1 MLELLSEN
9 QISIPE
15 IGTVRA
21 TEPPLVIITSNRTR
35 EIHDALKRRC
45 LYHWVDFPAAERELE
60 IVQRKMPEIDEQLSR
75 LLVNFVQ
82 RLRQEDLFKLPGI
95 AETLDWA
102 DALVQL
108 DQIALDPTTIDGT
121 LGTLLKYQDDIAK
134 IRGSEAARI
143 LEEVKLQF
151 PCLSLAVAKMS
162 GRSALPFLQGSLAEN
177 IMLFARLL
185 RATGMPVGTGSVLN
199 AIRAVS
205 LIGIESQQDLHTVL
219 LCQFVSRR
227 EQMPVF
233 DQTFALFWR
242 NPKLMEKLM
251 GAMLPTLQSDQDQ
264 QPLIRRLG
272 EALSS
277 SNTQS
282 SGQDEEQVEL
292 QANLSASE
300 SEILQS
306 RDFEQMSESEL
317 QMAIKMLKTLKLP
330 VQQIQSLRHQASVS
344 RAHIDMRR
352 TMQNS
357 LRNSELIPLQFKRQ
371 ITRPPAIIVLCDI
384 SGSMAQ
390 YSRMFLHFMHAMTN
404 NGDGSTAFYSGLA

>member
-1 MLELLSEN
+1 
-9 QISIPE
+9 
-15 IGTVRA
+15 
-21 TEPPLVIITSNRTR
+21 
-35 EIHDALKRRC
+35 
-45 LYHWVDFPAAERELE
+45 
-60 IVQRKMPEIDEQLSR
+60 
-75 LLVNFVQ
+75 
-82 RLRQEDLFKLPGI
+82 
-95 AETLDWA
+95 
-102 DALVQL
+102 
-108 DQIALDPTTIDGT
+108 
-121 LGTLLKYQDDIAK
+121 
-134 IRGSEAARI
+134 
-143 LEEVKLQF
+143 
-151 PCLSLAVAKMS
+151 MS
-162 GRSALPFLQGSLAEN
+162 GRSALPLLQGSLAEN

-277 SNTQS
+277 GNTQS
-282 SGQDEEQVEL
+282 SSQDEEQVEL

-317 QMAIKMLKTLKLP
+317 QVAKKMLKHLKLP
-330 VQQIQSLRHQASVS
+330 VKPIQTRRHQASVS

-404 NGDGSTAFYSGLA
+404 NGDRVHSFLFGTRLTNISRYLRNKDVDLALEETAKAVEDWSGGTRIGFCLKQFNQHWSRRMLGQGAVVILLTDGLDRGEGPELGKQMERLSKSCRQLVWLNPLLRYKKFEPRAEGVRIMLPYVDVFRSAHNINSLAELPALLNPSKAQAA

>member
-1 MLELLSEN
+1 
-9 QISIPE
+9 
-15 IGTVRA
+15 
-21 TEPPLVIITSNRTR
+21 
-35 EIHDALKRRC
+35 
-45 LYHWVDFPAAERELE
+45 
-60 IVQRKMPEIDEQLSR
+60 
-75 LLVNFVQ
+75 
-82 RLRQEDLFKLPGI
+82 
-95 AETLDWA
+95 
-102 DALVQL
+102 
-108 DQIALDPTTIDGT
+108 
-121 LGTLLKYQDDIAK
+121 
-134 IRGSEAARI
+134 
-143 LEEVKLQF
+143 
-151 PCLSLAVAKMS
+151 MS
-162 GRSALPFLQGSLAEN
+162 GRSALPLLQGSLAEN

-277 SNTQS
+277 GNTQS
-282 SGQDEEQVEL
+282 SGEDEEQVEL

-317 QMAIKMLKTLKLP
+317 QVAKKMLKHLKLP
-330 VQQIQSLRHQASVS
+330 VKPIQTRRHQASVS

-404 NGDGSTAFYSGLA
+404 NGDRVHSFLFGTRLTNISRYLRNKDVDLALEETAKAVEDWSGGTRIGFCLKQFNQHWSRRMLGQGAVVILLTDGLDRGEGPELGKQMERLSKSCRQLVWLNPLLRYKKFEPRAEGVRIMLPYVDVFRSAHNINSLAELPALLNPSKAQAA

>member
-1 MLELLSEN
+1 M
-9 QISIPE
+9 
-15 IGTVRA
+15 
-21 TEPPLVIITSNRTR
+21 
-35 EIHDALKRRC
+35 
-45 LYHWVDFPAAERELE
+45 
-60 IVQRKMPEIDEQLSR
+60 
-75 LLVNFVQ
+75 
-82 RLRQEDLFKLPGI
+82 
-95 AETLDWA
+95 
-102 DALVQL
+102 
-108 DQIALDPTTIDGT
+108 
-121 LGTLLKYQDDIAK
+121 
-134 IRGSEAARI
+134 
-143 LEEVKLQF
+143 
-151 PCLSLAVAKMS
+151 
-162 GRSALPFLQGSLAEN
+162 LQGSLAEN

-227 EQMPVF
+227 EQIPVF

-251 GAMLPTLQSDQDQ
+251 GAALPTLQSDQDQ

-277 SNTQS
+277 GNTQS

-317 QMAIKMLKTLKLP
+317 QVAKKMLKHLKLP
-330 VQQIQSLRHQASVS
+330 VKPIQTRRHQASVS

-357 LRNSELIPLQFKRQ
+357 LRNSQLIPLQFKRQ

-404 NGDGSTAFYSGLA
+404 NGDRVHSFLFGTRLTNISRYLRNKDVDLALEETAKAVEDWSGGTRIGFCLKQFNQHWSRRMLGQGAVIILLTDGLDRGEGPELGKQMERLSKSCRQLVWLNPLLRYKKFEPRAEGVRIMLPYVDVFRSAHNINSLAELPALLNPSNAQAA

>member
-1 MLELLSEN
+1 
-9 QISIPE
+9 
-15 IGTVRA
+15 
-21 TEPPLVIITSNRTR
+21 
-35 EIHDALKRRC
+35 
-45 LYHWVDFPAAERELE
+45 
-60 IVQRKMPEIDEQLSR
+60 
-75 LLVNFVQ
+75 
-82 RLRQEDLFKLPGI
+82 
-95 AETLDWA
+95 
-102 DALVQL
+102 
-108 DQIALDPTTIDGT
+108 
-121 LGTLLKYQDDIAK
+121 
-134 IRGSEAARI
+134 
-143 LEEVKLQF
+143 
-151 PCLSLAVAKMS
+151 MS
-162 GRSALPFLQGSLAEN
+162 GRNAQPLLQGSLAEN

-277 SNTQS
+277 GNTQS

-317 QMAIKMLKTLKLP
+317 QVAKKMLKHLKLP
-330 VQQIQSLRHQASVS
+330 VKPIQTRRHQASVS

-404 NGDGSTAFYSGLA
+404 NGDRVHSFLFGTRLTNISRYLRNKDVDLALEETAKAVEDWSGGTRIGFCLKQFNQHWSRRMLGQGAVVILLTDGLDRGEGPELGKQMERLSKSCRQLVWLNPLLRYKKFEPRAEGVRIMLPYVDVFRSAHNINSLAELPALLNPSKAQAA

>member
-1 MLELLSEN
+1 
-9 QISIPE
+9 
-15 IGTVRA
+15 
-21 TEPPLVIITSNRTR
+21 
-35 EIHDALKRRC
+35 
-45 LYHWVDFPAAERELE
+45 
-60 IVQRKMPEIDEQLSR
+60 
-75 LLVNFVQ
+75 
-82 RLRQEDLFKLPGI
+82 
-95 AETLDWA
+95 
-102 DALVQL
+102 
-108 DQIALDPTTIDGT
+108 
-121 LGTLLKYQDDIAK
+121 
-134 IRGSEAARI
+134 
-143 LEEVKLQF
+143 
-151 PCLSLAVAKMS
+151 MS
-162 GRSALPFLQGSLAEN
+162 GRSALPLLQGSLAEN

-277 SNTQS
+277 GNTQS

-317 QMAIKMLKTLKLP
+317 QVAKKMLKNLKLP
-330 VQQIQSLRHQASVS
+330 VKPIQTRRHQASVS

-357 LRNSELIPLQFKRQ
+357 LRNSELIPLQFKRP

-404 NGDGSTAFYSGLA
+404 NGDRVHSFLFGTRLTNISRYLRNKDVDLALEETANAVEDWSGGTRIGFCLKQFNQHWSRRMLGQGAVVILLTDGLDRGEGPELGKQMERLSKSCRQLVWLNPLLRYKKFEPRAEGVRIMLPYVDVFRSAHNINSLAELPALLNPSKAQAA

>member
-1 MLELLSEN
+1 
-9 QISIPE
+9 
-15 IGTVRA
+15 
-21 TEPPLVIITSNRTR
+21 
-35 EIHDALKRRC
+35 
-45 LYHWVDFPAAERELE
+45 
-60 IVQRKMPEIDEQLSR
+60 
-75 LLVNFVQ
+75 
-82 RLRQEDLFKLPGI
+82 
-95 AETLDWA
+95 
-102 DALVQL
+102 
-108 DQIALDPTTIDGT
+108 
-121 LGTLLKYQDDIAK
+121 
-134 IRGSEAARI
+134 
-143 LEEVKLQF
+143 
-151 PCLSLAVAKMS
+151 MS
-162 GRSALPFLQGSLAEN
+162 GRSALPLLQGSLAEN

-277 SNTQS
+277 GNTQS

-317 QMAIKMLKTLKLP
+317 QVAKKMLKHLKLP
-330 VQQIQSLRHQASVS
+330 MKPIQTRRHQASVS

-352 TMQNS
+352 TMQKS

-404 NGDGSTAFYSGLA
+404 NGDRVHSFLFGTRLTNISRYLRNKDVDLALEETAKAVEDWSGGTRIGFCLKQFNQHWSRRMLGQGAVVILLTDGLDRGEGPELGKQMERLSKSCRQLVWLNPLLRYKKFEPRAEGVRIMLPYVDVFRSAHNINSLAELPALLNPSKAQAA

>member
-1 MLELLSEN
+1 
-9 QISIPE
+9 
-15 IGTVRA
+15 
-21 TEPPLVIITSNRTR
+21 
-35 EIHDALKRRC
+35 
-45 LYHWVDFPAAERELE
+45 
-60 IVQRKMPEIDEQLSR
+60 
-75 LLVNFVQ
+75 
-82 RLRQEDLFKLPGI
+82 
-95 AETLDWA
+95 
-102 DALVQL
+102 
-108 DQIALDPTTIDGT
+108 
-121 LGTLLKYQDDIAK
+121 
-134 IRGSEAARI
+134 
-143 LEEVKLQF
+143 
-151 PCLSLAVAKMS
+151 MS
-162 GRSALPFLQGSLAEN
+162 GRSALPLLQGSLAEN

-292 QANLSASE
+292 LANLSASE

-317 QMAIKMLKTLKLP
+317 QVAKKMLKHLKLP
-330 VQQIQSLRHQASVS
+330 VKPIQTRRHQASVS
-344 RAHIDMRR
+344 RARIDMRR

-404 NGDGSTAFYSGLA
+404 NGDRVHSFLFGTRLTNISRYLRNKDVDLALEETAKAVEDWSGGTRIGFCLKQFNQHWSRRMLGQGAVVILLTDGLDRGESPELGKQMERLSKSCRQLVWLNPLLRYKKFEPRAEGVRIMLPYVDVFRSAHNINSLAELPALLNPSKAQAA

>member
-1 MLELLSEN
+1 
-9 QISIPE
+9 
-15 IGTVRA
+15 
-21 TEPPLVIITSNRTR
+21 
-35 EIHDALKRRC
+35 
-45 LYHWVDFPAAERELE
+45 
-60 IVQRKMPEIDEQLSR
+60 
-75 LLVNFVQ
+75 
-82 RLRQEDLFKLPGI
+82 
-95 AETLDWA
+95 
-102 DALVQL
+102 
-108 DQIALDPTTIDGT
+108 
-121 LGTLLKYQDDIAK
+121 
-134 IRGSEAARI
+134 
-143 LEEVKLQF
+143 
-151 PCLSLAVAKMS
+151 MS
-162 GRSALPFLQGSLAEN
+162 GRSALPLLQGSLAEN

-277 SNTQS
+277 GNTQS

-317 QMAIKMLKTLKLP
+317 QVAKKMLKHLKLP
-330 VQQIQSLRHQASVS
+330 VKPIQTRRHQASVS

-357 LRNSELIPLQFKRQ
+357 LRNRELIPLQFKRQ

-404 NGDGSTAFYSGLA
+404 NGDRVHSFLFGTRLTNISRYLRNKDVDLALEETAKAVEDWSGGTRIGFCLKQFNQHWSRRMLGQGAVVILLTDGLDRGEGPELGKQMERLSKSCRQLVWLNPLLRYKKFEPRAEGVRIMLPYVDVFRSAHNINSLAELPALLNPSKAQAA

>member
-1 MLELLSEN
+1 
-9 QISIPE
+9 
-15 IGTVRA
+15 
-21 TEPPLVIITSNRTR
+21 
-35 EIHDALKRRC
+35 
-45 LYHWVDFPAAERELE
+45 
-60 IVQRKMPEIDEQLSR
+60 MP
-75 LLVNFVQ
+75 
-82 RLRQEDLFKLPGI
+82 
-95 AETLDWA
+95 
-102 DALVQL
+102 
-108 DQIALDPTTIDGT
+108 
-121 LGTLLKYQDDIAK
+121 
-134 IRGSEAARI
+134 
-143 LEEVKLQF
+143 
-151 PCLSLAVAKMS
+151 
-162 GRSALPFLQGSLAEN
+162 GRSALPLLQGNLAEN

-264 QPLIRRLG
+264 QSLIRRLG

-277 SNTQS
+277 GNTQS

-317 QMAIKMLKTLKLP
+317 QVAKKMLKHLKLP
-330 VQQIQSLRHQASVS
+330 VKPIQTRRHQASVS

-404 NGDGSTAFYSGLA
+404 NGDRVHSFLFGTRLTNISRYLRNKDVDLALEETAKAVEDWSGGTRIGFCLKQFNQHWSRRMLGQGAVVILLTDGLDRGEGPELGKQMERLSKSCRQLVWLNPLLRYKKFEPRAEGVRIMLPYVDVFRSAHNINSLAELPALLNPSKAQAA

>member
-1 MLELLSEN
+1 
-9 QISIPE
+9 
-15 IGTVRA
+15 
-21 TEPPLVIITSNRTR
+21 
-35 EIHDALKRRC
+35 
-45 LYHWVDFPAAERELE
+45 
-60 IVQRKMPEIDEQLSR
+60 
-75 LLVNFVQ
+75 
-82 RLRQEDLFKLPGI
+82 
-95 AETLDWA
+95 
-102 DALVQL
+102 
-108 DQIALDPTTIDGT
+108 
-121 LGTLLKYQDDIAK
+121 
-134 IRGSEAARI
+134 
-143 LEEVKLQF
+143 
-151 PCLSLAVAKMS
+151 MS
-162 GRSALPFLQGSLAEN
+162 GRSALPLLQGSLAEN

-277 SNTQS
+277 GNTQS

-317 QMAIKMLKTLKLP
+317 QVAKKMLKHLKLP
-330 VQQIQSLRHQASVS
+330 VKPIQTRRHQASVS

-404 NGDGSTAFYSGLA
+404 NGNRVHSFLFGTRLTNISRYLRNKDVDLALEETAKAVEDWSGGTRIGFCLKQFNQHWSRRMLGQGAVVILLTDGLDRGEGPELGKQMERLSKSCRQLVWLNPLLRYKKFEPRAEGVRIMLPYVDVFRSAHNINSLAELPALLNPSKAQAA

>member
-1 MLELLSEN
+1 M
-9 QISIPE
+9 
-15 IGTVRA
+15 
-21 TEPPLVIITSNRTR
+21 
-35 EIHDALKRRC
+35 
-45 LYHWVDFPAAERELE
+45 
-60 IVQRKMPEIDEQLSR
+60 
-75 LLVNFVQ
+75 
-82 RLRQEDLFKLPGI
+82 
-95 AETLDWA
+95 
-102 DALVQL
+102 
-108 DQIALDPTTIDGT
+108 
-121 LGTLLKYQDDIAK
+121 
-134 IRGSEAARI
+134 
-143 LEEVKLQF
+143 
-151 PCLSLAVAKMS
+151 
-162 GRSALPFLQGSLAEN
+162 LQGSLAEN

-185 RATGMPVGTGSVLN
+185 RATGMPVGTGNVLN

-219 LCQFVSRR
+219 LSQFVTRR

-277 SNTQS
+277 GNTQS

-317 QMAIKMLKTLKLP
+317 QVAKKMLKHLKLP
-330 VQQIQSLRHQASVS
+330 MKPIQTRRHQASVS

-357 LRNSELIPLQFKRQ
+357 LRNNELIPLQFKRQ

-404 NGDGSTAFYSGLA
+404 NGDRVHSFLFGTRLTNISRYLRNKDVDLALEETAKAVEDWSGGTRIGFCLKQFNQHWSRRMLGQGAVVILLTDGLDRGEGPELGKQMERLSKSCRQLVWLNPLLRYKKFEPRAEGVRIMLPYVDVFRSAHNINSLAELPALLNPSKAQAA

>member
-1 MLELLSEN
+1 
-9 QISIPE
+9 
-15 IGTVRA
+15 
-21 TEPPLVIITSNRTR
+21 
-35 EIHDALKRRC
+35 
-45 LYHWVDFPAAERELE
+45 
-60 IVQRKMPEIDEQLSR
+60 
-75 LLVNFVQ
+75 
-82 RLRQEDLFKLPGI
+82 
-95 AETLDWA
+95 
-102 DALVQL
+102 
-108 DQIALDPTTIDGT
+108 
-121 LGTLLKYQDDIAK
+121 
-134 IRGSEAARI
+134 
-143 LEEVKLQF
+143 
-151 PCLSLAVAKMS
+151 MS
-162 GRSALPFLQGSLAEN
+162 GRSALPLLQGSLAEN

-317 QMAIKMLKTLKLP
+317 QVAKKMLKHLKLP
-330 VQQIQSLRHQASVS
+330 VKPIQTRRHQASVS
-344 RAHIDMRR
+344 RARIDMRR

-404 NGDGSTAFYSGLA
+404 NGDRVHSFLFGTRLTNISRYLRNKDVDLALEETAKAVEDWSGGTRIGFCLKQFNQHWSRRMLGQGAVVILLTDGLDRGEGPELGKQMERLSKSCRQLVWLNPLLRYKKFEPRAEGVRIMLPYVDVFRSAHNINSLAELPALLNPSKAQAA

>member
-1 MLELLSEN
+1 
-9 QISIPE
+9 
-15 IGTVRA
+15 
-21 TEPPLVIITSNRTR
+21 
-35 EIHDALKRRC
+35 
-45 LYHWVDFPAAERELE
+45 
-60 IVQRKMPEIDEQLSR
+60 
-75 LLVNFVQ
+75 
-82 RLRQEDLFKLPGI
+82 
-95 AETLDWA
+95 
-102 DALVQL
+102 
-108 DQIALDPTTIDGT
+108 
-121 LGTLLKYQDDIAK
+121 
-134 IRGSEAARI
+134 
-143 LEEVKLQF
+143 
-151 PCLSLAVAKMS
+151 
-162 GRSALPFLQGSLAEN
+162 
-177 IMLFARLL
+177 MLFARLL

-242 NPKLMEKLM
+242 NPKLIEKLM

-277 SNTQS
+277 GNTQS

-317 QMAIKMLKTLKLP
+317 QVAKKMLKHLKLP
-330 VQQIQSLRHQASVS
+330 MKPIQTRRHQASVS

-404 NGDGSTAFYSGLA
+404 NGNRVHSFLFGTRLTNISRYLRNKDVDLALEETAKAVEDWSGGTRIGFCLKQFNQHWSRRMLGQGAVVILLTDGLDRGEGPELGKQMERLSKSCRQLVWLNPLLRYKKFEPRAEGVRIMLPYVDVFRSAHNINSLAELPALLNPSKAQAA

>member
-1 MLELLSEN
+1 
-9 QISIPE
+9 
-15 IGTVRA
+15 
-21 TEPPLVIITSNRTR
+21 
-35 EIHDALKRRC
+35 
-45 LYHWVDFPAAERELE
+45 
-60 IVQRKMPEIDEQLSR
+60 
-75 LLVNFVQ
+75 
-82 RLRQEDLFKLPGI
+82 
-95 AETLDWA
+95 
-102 DALVQL
+102 
-108 DQIALDPTTIDGT
+108 
-121 LGTLLKYQDDIAK
+121 
-134 IRGSEAARI
+134 
-143 LEEVKLQF
+143 
-151 PCLSLAVAKMS
+151 MS
-162 GRSALPFLQGSLAEN
+162 GRSALPLLQGSLAEN

-277 SNTQS
+277 GNTQS

-317 QMAIKMLKTLKLP
+317 RVAKKMLKHLKLP
-330 VQQIQSLRHQASVS
+330 VKPIQTRRHQASVS

-404 NGDGSTAFYSGLA
+404 NGDRVHSFLFGTRLTNISRYLRNKDVDLALEETAKAVEDWSGGTRIGFCLKQFNQHWSRRMLGQGAVVILLTDGLDRGEGPELGKQMERLSKSCRQLVWLNPLLRYKKFEPRAEGVRIMLPYVDVFRSAHNINSLAELPALLNPSKAQAA

>member
-1 MLELLSEN
+1 
-9 QISIPE
+9 
-15 IGTVRA
+15 
-21 TEPPLVIITSNRTR
+21 
-35 EIHDALKRRC
+35 
-45 LYHWVDFPAAERELE
+45 
-60 IVQRKMPEIDEQLSR
+60 
-75 LLVNFVQ
+75 
-82 RLRQEDLFKLPGI
+82 
-95 AETLDWA
+95 
-102 DALVQL
+102 
-108 DQIALDPTTIDGT
+108 
-121 LGTLLKYQDDIAK
+121 
-134 IRGSEAARI
+134 
-143 LEEVKLQF
+143 
-151 PCLSLAVAKMS
+151 MS
-162 GRSALPFLQGSLAEN
+162 GRSALPLLQGSLAEN

-277 SNTQS
+277 GNTQS

-317 QMAIKMLKTLKLP
+317 QVAKKMLKHLKLP
-330 VQQIQSLRHQASVS
+330 VKPIQTRRHQASVS

-404 NGDGSTAFYSGLA
+404 NGDRVHSFLFGTRLTNISRYLRNKDVDLALEETAKAVEDWSGGTRIGFCLKQFNQHWSRRVLGQGAVVILLTDGLDRGEGPELGKQMERLSKSCRQLVWLNPLLRYKKFEPRAEGVRIMLPYVDVFRSAHNINSLAELPALLNPSKAQAA

>member
-1 MLELLSEN
+1 
-9 QISIPE
+9 
-15 IGTVRA
+15 
-21 TEPPLVIITSNRTR
+21 
-35 EIHDALKRRC
+35 
-45 LYHWVDFPAAERELE
+45 
-60 IVQRKMPEIDEQLSR
+60 
-75 LLVNFVQ
+75 
-82 RLRQEDLFKLPGI
+82 
-95 AETLDWA
+95 
-102 DALVQL
+102 
-108 DQIALDPTTIDGT
+108 
-121 LGTLLKYQDDIAK
+121 
-134 IRGSEAARI
+134 
-143 LEEVKLQF
+143 
-151 PCLSLAVAKMS
+151 MS
-162 GRSALPFLQGSLAEN
+162 GRSALPLLQGSLAEN

-277 SNTQS
+277 GNTQS

-317 QMAIKMLKTLKLP
+317 QVAKKMLKHLKLP
-330 VQQIQSLRHQASVS
+330 MKPIQTRRHQASVS

-404 NGDGSTAFYSGLA
+404 NGDRVHSFLFGTRLTNISRYLRNKDVDLALEETAKAVEDWSGGTRIGFCLKQFNQHWSRRMLGQGAVVILLTDGLDRGEGPELGKQMERLSKSCRQLVWLNPLLRYKKFEPRAEGVRIMLPYVDVFRSAHNINSLAELPALLNPSKAQAA

>member
-1 MLELLSEN
+1 
-9 QISIPE
+9 
-15 IGTVRA
+15 
-21 TEPPLVIITSNRTR
+21 
-35 EIHDALKRRC
+35 
-45 LYHWVDFPAAERELE
+45 
-60 IVQRKMPEIDEQLSR
+60 
-75 LLVNFVQ
+75 
-82 RLRQEDLFKLPGI
+82 
-95 AETLDWA
+95 
-102 DALVQL
+102 
-108 DQIALDPTTIDGT
+108 
-121 LGTLLKYQDDIAK
+121 
-134 IRGSEAARI
+134 
-143 LEEVKLQF
+143 
-151 PCLSLAVAKMS
+151 MS
-162 GRSALPFLQGSLAEN
+162 GRSALPLLQGSLAEN

-317 QMAIKMLKTLKLP
+317 QVAKKMLKHLKLP
-330 VQQIQSLRHQASVS
+330 VKPIQTRRHQASVS

-390 YSRMFLHFMHAMTN
+390 YSRMFLHFMHALTN
-404 NGDGSTAFYSGLA
+404 NGDRVHSFLFGTRLTNISRYLRNKDVDLALEETANAVEDWSGGTRIGFCLKQFNQHWSRRMLGQGAVVILLTDGLDRGEGPELGKQMERLSKSCRQLVWLNPLLRYKKFEPRAEGVRIMLPYVDVFRSAHNINSLAELPALLNPSKAQAA

>member
-1 MLELLSEN
+1 
-9 QISIPE
+9 
-15 IGTVRA
+15 
-21 TEPPLVIITSNRTR
+21 
-35 EIHDALKRRC
+35 
-45 LYHWVDFPAAERELE
+45 
-60 IVQRKMPEIDEQLSR
+60 
-75 LLVNFVQ
+75 
-82 RLRQEDLFKLPGI
+82 
-95 AETLDWA
+95 
-102 DALVQL
+102 
-108 DQIALDPTTIDGT
+108 
-121 LGTLLKYQDDIAK
+121 
-134 IRGSEAARI
+134 
-143 LEEVKLQF
+143 
-151 PCLSLAVAKMS
+151 MS
-162 GRSALPFLQGSLAEN
+162 GKSALPLLRGSLAEN

-277 SNTQS
+277 GNTQS

-317 QMAIKMLKTLKLP
+317 QVAKKMLKHLKLP
-330 VQQIQSLRHQASVS
+330 VKPIQTRRHQASVS

-357 LRNSELIPLQFKRQ
+357 LRNSDLIPLQFKRQ

-404 NGDGSTAFYSGLA
+404 NGDRVHSFLFGTRLTNISRYLRNKDVDLALEETAKAVEDWSGGTRIGFCLKQFNQHWSRRMLGQGAVVILLTDGLDRGEGPELGKQMERLSKSCRQLVWLNPLLRYKKFEPRAEGVRIMLPYVDVFRSAHNIISLAELPALLNPSKAQAA

>member
-1 MLELLSEN
+1 
-9 QISIPE
+9 
-15 IGTVRA
+15 
-21 TEPPLVIITSNRTR
+21 
-35 EIHDALKRRC
+35 
-45 LYHWVDFPAAERELE
+45 
-60 IVQRKMPEIDEQLSR
+60 
-75 LLVNFVQ
+75 
-82 RLRQEDLFKLPGI
+82 
-95 AETLDWA
+95 
-102 DALVQL
+102 
-108 DQIALDPTTIDGT
+108 
-121 LGTLLKYQDDIAK
+121 
-134 IRGSEAARI
+134 
-143 LEEVKLQF
+143 
-151 PCLSLAVAKMS
+151 MS
-162 GRSALPFLQGSLAEN
+162 GRNAQPLLQGSLAEN

-277 SNTQS
+277 GNTQS

-317 QMAIKMLKTLKLP
+317 QVAKKMLKHLKLP
-330 VQQIQSLRHQASVS
+330 MKPIQTRRHQASVS

-404 NGDGSTAFYSGLA
+404 NGDRVHSFLFGTRLTNISRYLRNKDVDLALEETAKAVEDWSGGTRIGFCLKQFNQHWSRRMLGQGAVVILLTDGLDRGEGPELGKQMERLSKSCRQLVWLNPLLRYKKFEPRAEGVRIMLPYVDVFRSAHNINSLAELPALLNPSKAQAA

>member
-1 MLELLSEN
+1 
-9 QISIPE
+9 
-15 IGTVRA
+15 
-21 TEPPLVIITSNRTR
+21 
-35 EIHDALKRRC
+35 
-45 LYHWVDFPAAERELE
+45 
-60 IVQRKMPEIDEQLSR
+60 
-75 LLVNFVQ
+75 
-82 RLRQEDLFKLPGI
+82 
-95 AETLDWA
+95 
-102 DALVQL
+102 
-108 DQIALDPTTIDGT
+108 
-121 LGTLLKYQDDIAK
+121 
-134 IRGSEAARI
+134 
-143 LEEVKLQF
+143 
-151 PCLSLAVAKMS
+151 MS
-162 GRSALPFLQGSLAEN
+162 GRSALPLLQGSLAEN

-277 SNTQS
+277 GNAQS

-317 QMAIKMLKTLKLP
+317 QVAKKMLKHLKLP
-330 VQQIQSLRHQASVS
+330 VKPIQTRRHQASVS

-404 NGDGSTAFYSGLA
+404 NGDRVHSFLFGTRLTNISRYLRNKDVDLALEETAKAVEDWSGGTRIGFCLKQFNQHWSRRMLGQGAVVILLTDGLDRGEGPELGKQMERLSKSCRQLVWLNPLLRYKKFEPRAEGVRIMLPYVDVFRSAHNINSLAELPALLNPSKAQAA

>member
-1 MLELLSEN
+1 
-9 QISIPE
+9 
-15 IGTVRA
+15 
-21 TEPPLVIITSNRTR
+21 
-35 EIHDALKRRC
+35 
-45 LYHWVDFPAAERELE
+45 
-60 IVQRKMPEIDEQLSR
+60 
-75 LLVNFVQ
+75 
-82 RLRQEDLFKLPGI
+82 
-95 AETLDWA
+95 
-102 DALVQL
+102 
-108 DQIALDPTTIDGT
+108 
-121 LGTLLKYQDDIAK
+121 
-134 IRGSEAARI
+134 
-143 LEEVKLQF
+143 
-151 PCLSLAVAKMS
+151 MS
-162 GRSALPFLQGSLAEN
+162 GRSALPLLQGSLAEN

-264 QPLIRRLG
+264 HPLIRRLG

-277 SNTQS
+277 GNTQS

-306 RDFEQMSESEL
+306 RDFEQMSKSEL
-317 QMAIKMLKTLKLP
+317 QVAKKMLKHLKLP
-330 VQQIQSLRHQASVS
+330 VKPIQTRRHKASVS

-357 LRNSELIPLQFKRQ
+357 LRNRELIPLQFKRQ

-404 NGDGSTAFYSGLA
+404 NGDRVHSFLFGTRLTNISRYLRNKDVDLALEETAKAVEDWSGGTRIGFCLKQFNQHWSRRMLGQGAVVILLTDGLDRGEGPELGKQMERLSKSCRQLVWLNPLLRYKKFEPRAEGVRIMLPYVDVFRSAHNINSLAELPALLNPSKAQAA

>member
-1 MLELLSEN
+1 
-9 QISIPE
+9 
-15 IGTVRA
+15 
-21 TEPPLVIITSNRTR
+21 
-35 EIHDALKRRC
+35 
-45 LYHWVDFPAAERELE
+45 
-60 IVQRKMPEIDEQLSR
+60 
-75 LLVNFVQ
+75 
-82 RLRQEDLFKLPGI
+82 
-95 AETLDWA
+95 
-102 DALVQL
+102 
-108 DQIALDPTTIDGT
+108 
-121 LGTLLKYQDDIAK
+121 
-134 IRGSEAARI
+134 
-143 LEEVKLQF
+143 
-151 PCLSLAVAKMS
+151 MS
-162 GRSALPFLQGSLAEN
+162 GRSALPLLQGSLAEN

-277 SNTQS
+277 GNTQS

-306 RDFEQMSESEL
+306 RDFEQMSKSEL
-317 QMAIKMLKTLKLP
+317 QVAKKMLKHLKLP
-330 VQQIQSLRHQASVS
+330 VKPIQTRRHKASVS

-404 NGDGSTAFYSGLA
+404 NGDRVHSFLFGTRLTNISRYLRNKDVDLALEETAKAVEDWSGGTRIGFCLKQFNQHWSRRMLGQGAVVILLTDGLDRGEGPELGKQMERLSKSCRQLVWLNPLLRYKKFEPRAEGVRIMLPYVDVFRSAHNINSLAELPALLNPSKAQAP

>member
-1 MLELLSEN
+1 M
-9 QISIPE
+9 
-15 IGTVRA
+15 
-21 TEPPLVIITSNRTR
+21 
-35 EIHDALKRRC
+35 
-45 LYHWVDFPAAERELE
+45 
-60 IVQRKMPEIDEQLSR
+60 
-75 LLVNFVQ
+75 
-82 RLRQEDLFKLPGI
+82 
-95 AETLDWA
+95 
-102 DALVQL
+102 
-108 DQIALDPTTIDGT
+108 
-121 LGTLLKYQDDIAK
+121 
-134 IRGSEAARI
+134 
-143 LEEVKLQF
+143 
-151 PCLSLAVAKMS
+151 
-162 GRSALPFLQGSLAEN
+162 LQGSLAEN

-277 SNTQS
+277 GNTQS

-317 QMAIKMLKTLKLP
+317 QVAKKMLKHLKLP
-330 VQQIQSLRHQASVS
+330 MKPIQTRRHQASVS

-404 NGDGSTAFYSGLA
+404 NGNRVHSFLFGTRLTNISRYLRNKDVDLALEETAKAVEDWSGGTRIGFCLKQFNQHWSRRMLGQGAVVILLTDGLDRGEGPELGKQMERLSKSCRQLVWLNPLLRYKKFEPRAEGVRIMLPYVDVFRSAHNINSLAELPALLNPSKAQAA

>member
-1 MLELLSEN
+1 
-9 QISIPE
+9 
-15 IGTVRA
+15 
-21 TEPPLVIITSNRTR
+21 
-35 EIHDALKRRC
+35 
-45 LYHWVDFPAAERELE
+45 
-60 IVQRKMPEIDEQLSR
+60 
-75 LLVNFVQ
+75 
-82 RLRQEDLFKLPGI
+82 
-95 AETLDWA
+95 
-102 DALVQL
+102 
-108 DQIALDPTTIDGT
+108 
-121 LGTLLKYQDDIAK
+121 
-134 IRGSEAARI
+134 
-143 LEEVKLQF
+143 
-151 PCLSLAVAKMS
+151 MS
-162 GRSALPFLQGSLAEN
+162 GRSALPLLQGSLAEN

-277 SNTQS
+277 GNTQS

-317 QMAIKMLKTLKLP
+317 QVAKKMLKHLKLP
-330 VQQIQSLRHQASVS
+330 VKPIQTRRHQASVS

-404 NGDGSTAFYSGLA
+404 NGDRVHSFLFGTRLTNISRYLRNKDVDLALEETAKAVEDWSGGTRIGFCLKQFNQHWSRRMLGQGAVVILLTDGLDRGEGPELGKQMERLSKSCRQLVWLNPLLRYKKFEPRAEGVRIMLPYVDVFRSAHNINSLAELPVLLNPSKAQAA

>member
-1 MLELLSEN
+1 
-9 QISIPE
+9 
-15 IGTVRA
+15 
-21 TEPPLVIITSNRTR
+21 
-35 EIHDALKRRC
+35 
-45 LYHWVDFPAAERELE
+45 
-60 IVQRKMPEIDEQLSR
+60 
-75 LLVNFVQ
+75 
-82 RLRQEDLFKLPGI
+82 
-95 AETLDWA
+95 
-102 DALVQL
+102 
-108 DQIALDPTTIDGT
+108 
-121 LGTLLKYQDDIAK
+121 
-134 IRGSEAARI
+134 
-143 LEEVKLQF
+143 
-151 PCLSLAVAKMS
+151 MS
-162 GRSALPFLQGSLAEN
+162 GRRALPLLQGSLAEN

-277 SNTQS
+277 GNTQS

-317 QMAIKMLKTLKLP
+317 QVAKKMLKHLKLP
-330 VQQIQSLRHQASVS
+330 VKPIQTRRHQASVS

-404 NGDGSTAFYSGLA
+404 NGDRVHSFLFGTRLTNISRYLRNKDVDLALEETAKAVEDWSGGTRIGFCLKQFNQHWSRRMLGQGAVVILLTDGLDRGEGPELGKQMERLSKSCRQLVWLNPLLRYKKFEPRAEGVRIMLPYVDVFRSAHNINSLAELPALLNPSKAQAA

>member
-1 MLELLSEN
+1 M
-9 QISIPE
+9 
-15 IGTVRA
+15 
-21 TEPPLVIITSNRTR
+21 
-35 EIHDALKRRC
+35 
-45 LYHWVDFPAAERELE
+45 
-60 IVQRKMPEIDEQLSR
+60 
-75 LLVNFVQ
+75 
-82 RLRQEDLFKLPGI
+82 
-95 AETLDWA
+95 
-102 DALVQL
+102 
-108 DQIALDPTTIDGT
+108 
-121 LGTLLKYQDDIAK
+121 
-134 IRGSEAARI
+134 
-143 LEEVKLQF
+143 
-151 PCLSLAVAKMS
+151 
-162 GRSALPFLQGSLAEN
+162 LQGSLAEN

-277 SNTQS
+277 GNTQS

-317 QMAIKMLKTLKLP
+317 QVAKKMLKHLKLP
-330 VQQIQSLRHQASVS
+330 VKPIQTRRHKASVS

-404 NGDGSTAFYSGLA
+404 NGDRVHSFLFGTRLTNISRYLRNKDVDLALEETANAVEDWSGGTRIGFCLKQFNQHWSRRMLGQGAVVILLTDGLDRGEGPELGKQMERLSKSCRQLVWLNPLLRYKKFEPRAEGVRIMLPYVDVFRSAHNINSLAELPALLNPSKAQAA

>member
-1 MLELLSEN
+1 
-9 QISIPE
+9 
-15 IGTVRA
+15 
-21 TEPPLVIITSNRTR
+21 
-35 EIHDALKRRC
+35 
-45 LYHWVDFPAAERELE
+45 
-60 IVQRKMPEIDEQLSR
+60 
-75 LLVNFVQ
+75 
-82 RLRQEDLFKLPGI
+82 
-95 AETLDWA
+95 
-102 DALVQL
+102 
-108 DQIALDPTTIDGT
+108 
-121 LGTLLKYQDDIAK
+121 
-134 IRGSEAARI
+134 
-143 LEEVKLQF
+143 
-151 PCLSLAVAKMS
+151 MS
-162 GRSALPFLQGSLAEN
+162 GRSALPLLQGSLAEN

-277 SNTQS
+277 GNTQS

-317 QMAIKMLKTLKLP
+317 QVAKKMLKHLKLP
-330 VQQIQSLRHQASVS
+330 VKPIQTRRHQASVS
-344 RAHIDMRR
+344 RARIDMRR

-404 NGDGSTAFYSGLA
+404 NGDRVHSFLFGTRLTNISRYLRNKDVDLALEETAKAVEDWSGGTRIGFCLKQFNQHWSRRMLGQGAVVILLTDGLDRGEGQELGKQMERLSKSCRQLVWLNPLLRYKKFEPRAEGVRIMLPYVDVFRSAHNINSLAELPALLNPSKAQAA

>member
-1 MLELLSEN
+1 
-9 QISIPE
+9 
-15 IGTVRA
+15 
-21 TEPPLVIITSNRTR
+21 
-35 EIHDALKRRC
+35 
-45 LYHWVDFPAAERELE
+45 
-60 IVQRKMPEIDEQLSR
+60 
-75 LLVNFVQ
+75 
-82 RLRQEDLFKLPGI
+82 
-95 AETLDWA
+95 
-102 DALVQL
+102 
-108 DQIALDPTTIDGT
+108 
-121 LGTLLKYQDDIAK
+121 
-134 IRGSEAARI
+134 
-143 LEEVKLQF
+143 
-151 PCLSLAVAKMS
+151 MS
-162 GRSALPFLQGSLAEN
+162 GRSALPLLQGSLAEN

-199 AIRAVS
+199 AIRGVS

-219 LCQFVSRR
+219 LSQFVTRR

-277 SNTQS
+277 GNTQS

-317 QMAIKMLKTLKLP
+317 QVAKKMLKHLKLP
-330 VQQIQSLRHQASVS
+330 VKPIQTRRHQASVS

-352 TMQNS
+352 TMQHS
-357 LRNSELIPLQFKRQ
+357 LRNSEFIPLQFKRQ

-404 NGDGSTAFYSGLA
+404 NGDRVHSFLFGTRLTNISRYLRNKDVDLALEETAKAVEDWSGGTRIGFCLKQFNQHWSRRMLGQGAVVILLTDGLDRGEGPELGKQMERLSKSCRQLVWLNPLLRYKKFEPRAEGVRIMLPYVDVLRSAHNINSLAELPALLNPSKAQAA

>member
-1 MLELLSEN
+1 
-9 QISIPE
+9 
-15 IGTVRA
+15 
-21 TEPPLVIITSNRTR
+21 
-35 EIHDALKRRC
+35 
-45 LYHWVDFPAAERELE
+45 
-60 IVQRKMPEIDEQLSR
+60 
-75 LLVNFVQ
+75 
-82 RLRQEDLFKLPGI
+82 
-95 AETLDWA
+95 
-102 DALVQL
+102 
-108 DQIALDPTTIDGT
+108 
-121 LGTLLKYQDDIAK
+121 
-134 IRGSEAARI
+134 
-143 LEEVKLQF
+143 
-151 PCLSLAVAKMS
+151 MS
-162 GRSALPFLQGSLAEN
+162 GRSALPLLQGSLAEN

-277 SNTQS
+277 GNTQS

-306 RDFEQMSESEL
+306 IDFEQMSESEL
-317 QMAIKMLKTLKLP
+317 QVAKKMLKHLKLP
-330 VQQIQSLRHQASVS
+330 VKPIQTRRHQASVS
-344 RAHIDMRR
+344 RARIDMRR

-371 ITRPPAIIVLCDI
+371 ITRLPAIIVLCDI

-404 NGDGSTAFYSGLA
+404 NGDRVHSFLFGTRLTNISRYLRNKDVDLALEETAKAVEDWSGGTRIGFCLKQFNQHWSRRMLGQGAVVILLTDGLDRGEGQELGKQMERLSKSCRQLVWLNPLLRYKKFEPRAEGVRIMLPYVDVFRSAHNINSLAELPALLNPSKAQAA

>member
-1 MLELLSEN
+1 
-9 QISIPE
+9 
-15 IGTVRA
+15 
-21 TEPPLVIITSNRTR
+21 
-35 EIHDALKRRC
+35 
-45 LYHWVDFPAAERELE
+45 
-60 IVQRKMPEIDEQLSR
+60 
-75 LLVNFVQ
+75 
-82 RLRQEDLFKLPGI
+82 
-95 AETLDWA
+95 
-102 DALVQL
+102 
-108 DQIALDPTTIDGT
+108 
-121 LGTLLKYQDDIAK
+121 
-134 IRGSEAARI
+134 
-143 LEEVKLQF
+143 
-151 PCLSLAVAKMS
+151 MS
-162 GRSALPFLQGSLAEN
+162 GRSALPLLQGSLAEN

-277 SNTQS
+277 GNTQS

-306 RDFEQMSESEL
+306 RDFEQMSKSEL
-317 QMAIKMLKTLKLP
+317 QVAKKMLKHLKLP
-330 VQQIQSLRHQASVS
+330 VKPIQTRRHKASVS

-404 NGDGSTAFYSGLA
+404 NGDRVHSFLFGTRLTNISRYLRNKDVDLALEETAKAVEDWSGGTRIGFCLKQFNQHWSRRMLGQGAVVILLTDGLDRGEGPELGKQMERLSKSCRQLVWLNPLLRYKKFEPRAEGVRIMLPYVDVFRSAHNINSLAELAALLNPSKAQAA

>member
-1 MLELLSEN
+1 
-9 QISIPE
+9 
-15 IGTVRA
+15 
-21 TEPPLVIITSNRTR
+21 
-35 EIHDALKRRC
+35 
-45 LYHWVDFPAAERELE
+45 
-60 IVQRKMPEIDEQLSR
+60 
-75 LLVNFVQ
+75 
-82 RLRQEDLFKLPGI
+82 
-95 AETLDWA
+95 
-102 DALVQL
+102 
-108 DQIALDPTTIDGT
+108 
-121 LGTLLKYQDDIAK
+121 
-134 IRGSEAARI
+134 
-143 LEEVKLQF
+143 
-151 PCLSLAVAKMS
+151 MS
-162 GRSALPFLQGSLAEN
+162 GRSALPLLQGSLAEN

-277 SNTQS
+277 GNTQS

-317 QMAIKMLKTLKLP
+317 QVAKKMLKHLKLP
-330 VQQIQSLRHQASVS
+330 VKPIQTRRHQASVS

-404 NGDGSTAFYSGLA
+404 NGDRVHSFLFGTRLTNISRYLRNKDVDLALEETANAVEDWSGGTRIGFCLKQFNQHWSRRMLGQGAVVILLTDGLDRGESPELGKQMERLSKSCRQLVWLNPLLRYKKFEPRAEGVRIMLPYVDVFRSAHNINSLAELPALLNPSKAQAA

>member
-1 MLELLSEN
+1 
-9 QISIPE
+9 
-15 IGTVRA
+15 
-21 TEPPLVIITSNRTR
+21 
-35 EIHDALKRRC
+35 
-45 LYHWVDFPAAERELE
+45 
-60 IVQRKMPEIDEQLSR
+60 
-75 LLVNFVQ
+75 
-82 RLRQEDLFKLPGI
+82 
-95 AETLDWA
+95 
-102 DALVQL
+102 
-108 DQIALDPTTIDGT
+108 
-121 LGTLLKYQDDIAK
+121 
-134 IRGSEAARI
+134 
-143 LEEVKLQF
+143 
-151 PCLSLAVAKMS
+151 MS
-162 GRSALPFLQGSLAEN
+162 GRSALPLLQGSLAEN

-317 QMAIKMLKTLKLP
+317 QVAKKMLKNLKLP
-330 VQQIQSLRHQASVS
+330 VKPIQTRRHQASVS

-404 NGDGSTAFYSGLA
+404 NGDRVHSFLFGTRLTNISRYLRNKDVDLALEETAKAVEDWSGGTRIGFCLKQFNQHWSRRMLGQGAVVILLTDGLDRGEGPELGKQMERLSKSCRQLVWLNPLLRYKKFEPRAEGVRIMLPYVDVFRSAHNINSLAELPALLNSSKAQAA

>member
-1 MLELLSEN
+1 
-9 QISIPE
+9 
-15 IGTVRA
+15 
-21 TEPPLVIITSNRTR
+21 
-35 EIHDALKRRC
+35 
-45 LYHWVDFPAAERELE
+45 
-60 IVQRKMPEIDEQLSR
+60 
-75 LLVNFVQ
+75 
-82 RLRQEDLFKLPGI
+82 
-95 AETLDWA
+95 
-102 DALVQL
+102 
-108 DQIALDPTTIDGT
+108 
-121 LGTLLKYQDDIAK
+121 
-134 IRGSEAARI
+134 
-143 LEEVKLQF
+143 
-151 PCLSLAVAKMS
+151 MS
-162 GRSALPFLQGSLAEN
+162 GRSALPLLQGSLAEN

-185 RATGMPVGTGSVLN
+185 RATGMPVGTGNVLN

-277 SNTQS
+277 GNTQS

-317 QMAIKMLKTLKLP
+317 QVAKKMLKHLKLP
-330 VQQIQSLRHQASVS
+330 VKPIQTRRHQASVS

-352 TMQNS
+352 TMQKS

-404 NGDGSTAFYSGLA
+404 NGDRVHSFLFGTRLTNISRYLRNKDVDLALEETAKAVEDWSGGTRIGFCLKQFNQHWSRRMLGQGAVVILLTDGLDRGEGPELGKQMERLSKSCRQLVWLNPLLRYKKFEPRAEGVRIMLPYVDVFRSAHNINSLAELPALLNPSKAQAA

>member
-1 MLELLSEN
+1 M
-9 QISIPE
+9 
-15 IGTVRA
+15 
-21 TEPPLVIITSNRTR
+21 
-35 EIHDALKRRC
+35 
-45 LYHWVDFPAAERELE
+45 
-60 IVQRKMPEIDEQLSR
+60 
-75 LLVNFVQ
+75 
-82 RLRQEDLFKLPGI
+82 
-95 AETLDWA
+95 
-102 DALVQL
+102 
-108 DQIALDPTTIDGT
+108 
-121 LGTLLKYQDDIAK
+121 
-134 IRGSEAARI
+134 
-143 LEEVKLQF
+143 
-151 PCLSLAVAKMS
+151 
-162 GRSALPFLQGSLAEN
+162 LQGSLAEN

-277 SNTQS
+277 GNTQS

-317 QMAIKMLKTLKLP
+317 QVAKKMLKHLKLP
-330 VQQIQSLRHQASVS
+330 VKPIQTRRHQASVS

-404 NGDGSTAFYSGLA
+404 NGDRVHSFLFGTRLTNISRYLRNKDVDLALEETAKAVEDWSGGTRIGFCLKQFNQHWSRRMLGQGAVVILLTDGLDRGEGPELGKQMERLSKSCRQLVWLNPLLRYKKFEPRAEGVRIMLPYVDVFRSAHNINSLAELPALLNPSKAQAA